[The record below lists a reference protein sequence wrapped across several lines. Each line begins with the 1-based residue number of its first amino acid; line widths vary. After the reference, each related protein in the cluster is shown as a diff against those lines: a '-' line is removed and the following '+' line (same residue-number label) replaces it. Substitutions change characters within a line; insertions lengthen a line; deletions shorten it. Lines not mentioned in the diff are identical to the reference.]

1 MPELPEIETIRR
13 GLTPALVGRRIDDV
27 EVHEARLR
35 TPVAP
40 DFAARLRGRRI
51 DALDRHGKFLL
62 GHLDDGAV
70 WLLHLG
76 MSGQLT
82 LSGDDPP
89 RRAHDHVVVRLAD
102 AHVLTY
108 NDPRRF
114 GRLALIRSD
123 RIDVEAGAGV
133 DALAPELDAA
143 LLFHLTRHRRTS
155 LKALLMDQ
163 RRIAGLGNIYV
174 SELLFRAGVRPR
186 RAAGSVTRAE
196 CARIIDAT
204 RAVLA
209 EAIACGGS
217 SIADYRNGFGEFGC
231 FQSRHQVYDRD
242 GEPCYVCGTPIRAV
256 VVVGRSTFFCSK
268 CQR

>member
-1 MPELPEIETIRR
+1 MPELPEVETIRR
-13 GLTPALVGRRIDDV
+13 GLAPALVGRRIEHV
-27 EVHEARLR
+27 LVREVRLR

-40 DFAARLRGRRI
+40 DFARNLTGRRLEG
-51 DALDRHGKFLL
+51 LDRHGKFLL
-62 GHLDDGAV
+62 GRLDDGAV

-82 LSGDDPP
+82 LSDGTPAA
-89 RRAHDHVVVRLAD
+89 RLHDHVLIRFEGDRLLA
-102 AHVLTY
+102 Y

-114 GRLALIRSD
+114 GRIALVRPEA
-123 RIDVEAGAGV
+123 VATEAGVGI
-133 DALAPELDAA
+133 DALAVDLDAA
-143 LLFHLTRHRRTS
+143 TLFRLTRGRRTS

-174 SELLFRAGVRPR
+174 SELLFQAGVRPR
-186 RAAGSVTRAE
+186 RAAGRVSRAD
-196 CARIIDAT
+196 CDRIVAAM

-217 SIADYRNGFGEFGC
+217 SISDYRDGFGSFGC
-231 FQSRHQVYDRD
+231 FQSRHQVYDRV
-242 GEPCYVCGTPIRAV
+242 GEACHRCQTPIRGM
-256 VVVGRSTFFCSK
+256 VVVGRSTFFCPH